1 MLWGEHLWGIPLV
14 PVFLQQREVR
24 DGGLLAGCRG
34 WGSTRGARPRALLL
48 LAGKVLEKGRDLKEL
63 LSIPDSA
70 VVVAVQ
76 PHEPGMWQVKVG
88 WCQVLCVVPS
98 RWDTPKKKKKE
109 RTEPLPLSHARGS
122 PDGH

>member
-1 MLWGEHLWGIPLV
+1 M
-14 PVFLQQREVR
+14 
-24 DGGLLAGCRG
+24 
-34 WGSTRGARPRALLL
+34 
-48 LAGKVLEKGRDLKEL
+48 LEKGRDLKEL

-98 RWDTPKKKKKE
+98 RWDTPKKNKGAHGAPA
-109 RTEPLPLSHARGS
+109 PLPCSGLS
-122 PDGH
+122 